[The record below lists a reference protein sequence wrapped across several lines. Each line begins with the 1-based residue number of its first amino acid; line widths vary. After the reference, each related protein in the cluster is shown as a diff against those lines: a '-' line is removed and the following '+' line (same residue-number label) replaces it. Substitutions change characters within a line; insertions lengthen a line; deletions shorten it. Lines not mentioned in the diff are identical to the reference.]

1 MSLANADI
9 ESSDQAP
16 EDDSDSSCVSFRPD
30 CSDSDES
37 DADTAPA
44 STAQTSP
51 KPSRS
56 SEQCEG
62 VSGTSKPNV
71 RGPVRSGVL
80 PDFSDDPD
88 DDTDEDIANIP
99 LDYGRS
105 EKTKVRG
112 VRIEQR
118 WHKYCRVKVKPPNA
132 LSKWNDPAEAL
143 RQVTPNDVHRFL
155 NYCLKLKYGEGGR
168 HLKGTTKAS
177 ALKADW
183 KSFRGYFRRL
193 TRTRISPEDSEEINA
208 GIRKLIDKFSLN
220 QQERGKEPVFVQDLT
235 QLNETILRTQE
246 RRFHFGYERIQMCLF
261 SMLGIYT
268 VNRLSALLSL
278 QLKHLQF
285 SIQKDP
291 QGGPPVLL
299 AEIRSEHTKRF
310 LGSEAINTFPFPE
323 IIDDPSLVF
332 SPHVFIFGILF
343 WLQAFESPA
352 LSSMERLRSLFVQGG
367 RQQMP
372 LPLKPEVEDHYLFCK
387 TEVVNGHPI
396 LRWDQHIIDVTM
408 SARLRNLGEIHGWLH
423 SMFAHRMRYGGG
435 KMLNNSDAVSEAQQN
450 LIMKHADSRTFL
462 KHYLPRH
469 VDTDM
474 QSVMNGRESNVSLM
488 RAITRMS
495 RWIDTRRPRHLT
507 TEQRASIREHP
518 KYVEAVR
525 RLDEQVDV
533 CIHDPSEQMQSR
545 RDKLAREK
553 LNTFG
558 RLERALRQKIR
569 EGFDRKQAN
578 IDIERQLSGAAI
590 DDEEAKDALRT
601 DSMLPEQINLLEKL
615 LTWPTSRSL
624 EAMWQRRNA
633 AVDAISQYCCHL
645 EGGPLR
651 GRRKRSA
658 PTDEPDEEQTTI
670 EGKTTK
676 TTSVSP
682 KRSQEEL
689 LLEKAGKYIRKAK
702 KPRRCFQCYGDTQLP
717 VHRRTQK
724 YSEYKSTLRHFREK
738 HLKDRKC
745 HMCSE
750 NVLHEMHLRR
760 HAEDVHRLVT
770 NRNYYSKEESGSDID
785 TD

>member
-1 MSLANADI
+1 MSAASADV
-9 ESSDQAP
+9 ELSDQAP
-16 EDDSDSSCVSFRPD
+16 GNESDTSGVSFRPED
-30 CSDSDES
+30 SDSDVP
-37 DADTAPA
+37 DGDQVGG
-44 STAQTSP
+44 STTQTSP
-51 KPSRS
+51 EPSRS
-56 SEQCEG
+56 SEQCGG
-62 VSGTSKPNV
+62 VSCSSKHS
-71 RGPVRSGVL
+71 VRSPIRSRDL

-88 DDTDEDIANIP
+88 DDTDEDIANVP

-118 WHKYCRVKVKPPNA
+118 WQKYCRVKAKSPDA
-132 LSKWNDPAEAL
+132 SLKWNDPTEAL

-155 NYCLKLKYGEGGR
+155 NYCLKLKYGQDGR
-168 HLKGTTKAS
+168 HLKGTNKAS
-177 ALKADW
+177 SLKADW
-183 KSFRGYFRRL
+183 KSFCGYFRRI
-193 TRTRISPEDSEEINA
+193 TRTRISPEDREEINA
-208 GIRKLIDKFSLN
+208 GIRLLIDKWELD
-220 QQERGKEPVFVQDLT
+220 QQERGKEPVYVQDLT
-235 QLNETILRTQE
+235 ELNETILRTQE

-261 SMLGIYT
+261 SMIGIYT

-299 AEIRSEHTKRF
+299 AEIKSEHTKRF

-323 IIDDPSLVF
+323 IIDDPSLIF

-367 RQQMP
+367 RQQMQ
-372 LPLKPEVEDHYLFCK
+372 LPLKPEVEDHYIFCK
-387 TEVVNGHPI
+387 TQVTNGYPI
-396 LRWDQHIIDVTM
+396 LRWDQPMLDVTM
-408 SARLRNLGEIHGWLH
+408 SARLRSLGEIHGWLH
-423 SMFAHRMRYGGG
+423 SMFAH
-435 KMLNNSDAVSEAQQN
+435 LSEAQQN

-462 KHYLPRH
+462 NHYLPRH
-469 VDTDM
+469 IDTDM
-474 QSVMNGRESNVSLM
+474 QNVMNGRDSNKSLM

-507 TEQRASIREHP
+507 AEQRASIREHP
-518 KYVEAVR
+518 EYVEAVQR
-525 RLDEQVDV
+525 FDEQAEV
-533 CIHDPSEQMQSR
+533 CIHDPSEQMRSR
-545 RDKLAREK
+545 RDKLARDK

-569 EGFDRKQAN
+569 KEFDRKQAN

-590 DDEEAKDALRT
+590 DDEEAKNVLRT

-615 LTWPTSRSL
+615 FTWPTSHSL
-624 EAMWQRRNA
+624 DAEWQRRNA
-633 AVDAISQYCCHL
+633 AVVAISQYCGHL

-651 GRRKRSA
+651 GRRKRTA
-658 PTDEPDEEQTTI
+658 PSDDTDEEQRTMKLQSL
-670 EGKTTK
+670 KT
-676 TTSVSP
+676 VPLSP
-682 KRSQEEL
+682 EVSQEEL

-702 KPRRCFQCYGDTQLP
+702 KPRRCFQCYGDAQLP
-717 VHRRTQK
+717 VLRRTQK
-724 YSEYKSTLRHFREK
+724 YSEYKSTLRHFRK
-738 HLKDRKC
+738 CHLKDRRC

-750 NVLHEMHLRR
+750 DLLHEMHLRR
-760 HAEDVHRLVT
+760 HAEDVHRLAT
-770 NRNYYSKEESGSDID
+770 ERNYYAKQEKEESGSDID